1 MHIIAKAETDYL
13 YHLLVK
19 IGDKYKIV
27 SAKNAGGFREFYNA
41 LDILEYKSL
50 NALLDHKEEL
60 MNDQASKD

>member
-1 MHIIAKAETDYL
+1 MHIIAKAVTDYL

>member
-1 MHIIAKAETDYL
+1 MHIIAKAEADYL

-27 SAKNAGGFREFYNA
+27 SAKNAGGFKEFYDA
-41 LDILEYKSL
+41 LDILEYKDL

>member
-19 IGDKYKIV
+19 INDKYRIV
-27 SAKNAGGFREFYNA
+27 SVKNAGGFKEFFDV

-50 NALLDHKEEL
+50 SALLDHKEEL
-60 MNDQASKD
+60 MNDQTSED